1 MCGITGAYYFKNP
14 PPDVADRAAC
24 ANAALVLRGPDG
36 GAVESCT
43 AGVALGHR
51 RLSVID
57 VSDAA
62 SQPMSDAS
70 GRFTIVFN
78 GEIYNYR
85 ELRSTH
91 LSGEETSLLKSHS
104 DTEILLHLFMKMGAS
119 CFALLDGFFALAI
132 YDRQCGVLT
141 LARDRFGKKPLHF
154 HLTDDRLVFSSEMK
168 SLLTYDIPRKVD
180 MATLRLYLQLGYV
193 PQPMS
198 MIQDVSKLMP
208 GQWLEVG
215 PTGAVQ
221 THTYFQLETAPDQ
234 YGRHSYAEA
243 QTILLSLMEQAV
255 AKRMVADVPLGAFLS
270 GGIDSSA
277 IVALA
282 AGLKK
287 QLRTFSIGYADE
299 PFFDETRYARL
310 VADKYKTDHTVFSL
324 RNDDFLE
331 HIHAILDYIDEPFAD
346 PSAIPTYILCHE
358 TRKHVTVALSGD
370 GGDEVFAGY
379 NKHMAEW
386 QARNAGLVHK
396 IIKAAYP
403 VWKALP
409 QGRHGKWPNR
419 IRQLHRFSEGLRLS
433 NKDRYWRWASLI
445 SEQEVTQMLQ
455 PAANGGFS
463 AEIYQQLKSG
473 ITARLETKDLN
484 EVLIADF
491 NLVLLGDMLVK
502 ADLMSMANSLEVR
515 SPFLDRDVVNFAFSI
530 PDDFKIKKG
539 IKKRIVQ
546 DSFRKLLPEELYNRP
561 KQGFDVPL
569 LKWFRHELDSF
580 IFQDLLH
587 PDFIAE
593 QGLFNPEAISGLRA
607 KLHSCSPG
615 DTVEHLWTLIVFQH
629 WYKQYIH
636 E

>member
-1 MCGITGAYYFKNP
+1 MCGITGAFYFKNTP
-14 PPDVADRAAC
+14 QDVADQTAR
-24 ANAALVLRGPDG
+24 ANAALLLRGPDG
-36 GAVESCT
+36 GAVESCNY
-43 AGVALGHR
+43 GVALGHR

-62 SQPMSDAS
+62 SQPMRDVS

-91 LSGEETSLLKSHS
+91 LSGEETSRLKSHS
-104 DTEILLHLFMKMGAS
+104 DTEILLHLFMKMGPD

-132 YDRQCGVLT
+132 YDRQSGVMT
-141 LARDRFGKKPLHF
+141 LARDRFGKKPLHY
-154 HLTDDRLVFSSEMK
+154 HLTDYRLVFSSEMK

-180 MATLRLYLQLGYV
+180 LTTLRLYLQLGYV
-193 PQPMS
+193 PQPLS
-198 MIQDVSKLMP
+198 MIQDVRKLMP

-215 PTGAVQ
+215 PSGTVH
-221 THTYFQLETAPDQ
+221 THTYFQLKTAPDQ
-234 YGRHSYAEA
+234 YGRYSYAEA
-243 QTILLSLMEQAV
+243 QTKLLYLMEQSV

-282 AGLKK
+282 AGQKRD
-287 QLRTFSIGYADE
+287 LRTFSIGYADE

-310 VADKYKTDHTVFSL
+310 VADKYQTDHTVFSL

-331 HIHAILDYIDEPFAD
+331 HIYAILDYIDEPFAD
-346 PSAIPTYILCHE
+346 PSAIPTFILCRQ

-396 IIKAAYP
+396 IIKAGYP

-445 SEQEVTQMLQ
+445 SEHDVTQMLQ
-455 PAANGGFS
+455 PAASKGFS
-463 AEIYQQLKSG
+463 DEIYQQLKSG
-473 ITARLETKDLN
+473 ITGRLEAKDLN

-530 PDDFKIKKG
+530 PDEFKIQKG

-546 DSFRKLLPEELYNRP
+546 DTFRKLLPEELYNRP

-569 LKWFRHELDSF
+569 LKWFRKELDSF

-593 QGLFNPEAISGLRA
+593 QGLFNSDAISGLRA
-607 KLHSCSPG
+607 QLHSGSPG
-615 DTVEHLWTLIVFQH
+615 DAVEHLWTLIVFQH
-629 WYKQYIH
+629 WYKKYIH